1 MTSSGTFRFAIFPL
15 LLLVLACD
23 AQAPAQAVPGSGQGS
38 GQGSGK
44 GTGQGAGQG
53 SGHGG
58 GKNAAADVAASADTL
73 RLSSV
78 KTPLDGGLYD
88 LLIPAFV
95 IRSGLK
101 VVVMPGEDV
110 YGPARRGTADVVLS
124 HYGHE
129 DTRAF
134 VLDGYGEW
142 PRAVFSNQI
151 ALVGPPADPAG
162 IRGMQSV
169 TAAFRRIADTRSP
182 FLVNN
187 MEGIKYLT
195 DILWNAAGR
204 PDKKDWYLE
213 SDASKRDAL
222 VAAVDRGAYTLWGV
236 TPFLREQRAAPLKLE
251 PMVLH
256 DPLLQRLMVTVV
268 VSPDK
273 VPGVNHAAALA
284 FQKFLVAPETQ
295 AMIRNFR
302 LPGLST
308 GIWWPAG
315 RYNTMEP

>member
-1 MTSSGTFRFAIFPL
+1 MTRAIRVPVFV
-15 LLLVLACD
+15 LLLVCA
-23 AQAPAQAVPGSGQGS
+23 AVAMAQAVPGSGQGS
-38 GQGSGK
+38 GH
-44 GTGQGAGQG
+44 G

-58 GKNAAADVAASADTL
+58 GKGAAADVATSADTL

-88 LLIPAFV
+88 VLLPAFV

-101 VVVMPGEDV
+101 VVVTPGEDV
-110 YGPARRGTADVVLS
+110 YGPARRGAADVVLS

-134 VLDGYGEW
+134 VLEGYGEW

-151 ALVGPPADPAG
+151 ALIGPPADPAG
-162 IRGMQSV
+162 VRGMQSI

-182 FLVNN
+182 FLVND

-195 DILWNAAGR
+195 DILWHAAGR
-204 PDKKDWYLE
+204 PDKQDWYLTP
-213 SDASKRDAL
+213 AVSKRDAL

-236 TPFLREQRAAPLKLE
+236 TPFLREQRAAPLELE
-251 PMVLH
+251 PMVLN

-295 AMIRNFR
+295 ALIRNYR
-302 LPGLST
+302 HPGIST
-308 GIWWPAG
+308 QIFWPAG
-315 RYNTMEP
+315 RHNNMELID